1 MIQRHSTI
9 LAQPRFR
16 WCVSNQIGKEMKTL
30 LKSETKDWF
39 EEVTADGVRR
49 IRIETSTETHFSEDT
64 EQKHNPTQCL
74 NVEYI

>member
-1 MIQRHSTI
+1 
-9 LAQPRFR
+9 
-16 WCVSNQIGKEMKTL
+16 MKTL

-64 EQKHNPTQCL
+64 EQKHNPTKCL